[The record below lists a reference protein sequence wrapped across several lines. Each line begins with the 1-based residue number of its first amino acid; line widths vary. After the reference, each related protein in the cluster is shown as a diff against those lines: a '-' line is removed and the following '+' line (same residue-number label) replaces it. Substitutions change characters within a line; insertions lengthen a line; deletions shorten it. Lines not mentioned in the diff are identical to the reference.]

1 LKYFIN
7 EDELLVNVVD
17 YFTERYNKTRSD
29 EIEGEMKRF
38 YVHDQ
43 LLKKNEKIE
52 NMKNI
57 FSYAD
62 VDGKLVFKSFRE
74 TCSQELEKK
83 EKSNKR
89 KLNEFQ
95 FVIGRIQNEEL
106 AFEIMKKY
114 LYNRA
119 DEKCFFYA
127 LDKHLFP
134 PSNLQFTD
142 TNYKVEL
149 ILPACYFGHLNI
161 LEWLLNNNHDIIS
174 KSVNGETG
182 LHLGNSFCNF
192 NSDSIDKKY
201 FIERNKIFQIIKI
214 DFPRKK

>member
-29 EIEGEMKRF
+29 ETEGEMKSF

-52 NMKNI
+52 IMKNI

-74 TCSQELEKK
+74 TCSQELEKN

-95 FVIGRIQNEEL
+95 FVIGNIQNEEL

-142 TNYKVEL
+142 TNNKVEL

-161 LEWLLNNNHDIIS
+161 LEWLLNNNHDING
-174 KSVNGETG
+174 KNGDGETG
-182 LHLGNSFCNF
+182 FHLGNSFCNL
-192 NSDSIDKKY
+192 NSDSIDKKN
-201 FIERNKIFQIIKI
+201 FIERNKIF
-214 DFPRKK
+214 

>member
-1 LKYFIN
+1 MKYFIN

-74 TCSQELEKK
+74 TCSQELEKN

-95 FVIGRIQNEEL
+95 FVIGKIQNEEL

-127 LDKHLFP
+127 LDKHLFYSIYP
-134 PSNLQFTD
+134 QFTD
-142 TNYKVEL
+142 TNNKVEL

-174 KSVNGETG
+174 KNVHGETG
-182 LHLGNSFCNF
+182 FHLGNSFCNF
-192 NSDSIDKKY
+192 NSDSIDKTY

>member
-7 EDELLVNVVD
+7 KDELLGNVID

-74 TCSQELEKK
+74 TCSQELEKE

-95 FVIGRIQNEEL
+95 FVIGKIQNEEL
-106 AFEIMKKY
+106 AFEIMKKH

-127 LDKHLFP
+127 LGKHLFG
-134 PSNLQFTD
+134 SSYHQFTD
-142 TNYKVEL
+142 TNNEVKL

-174 KSVNGETG
+174 KSINGETG

-192 NSDSIDKKY
+192 NSDSINKKN
-201 FIERNKIFQIIKI
+201 FIERNKICQIIKI

>member
-1 LKYFIN
+1 M
-7 EDELLVNVVD
+7 VNVID

-29 EIEGEMKRF
+29 EIEGEMKSF

-52 NMKNI
+52 NMKNK
-57 FSYAD
+57 FSHTRS
-62 VDGKLVFKSFRE
+62 VDGKLVFKAFRE
-74 TCSQELEKK
+74 TCSQDLEKN

-95 FVIGRIQNEEL
+95 FVIGKIQNEDL
-106 AFEIMKKY
+106 AFEIMKKH

-127 LDKHLFP
+127 LNKHLFG
-134 PSNLQFTD
+134 SRSLIKFTD
-142 TNYKVEL
+142 TNNEVKL

-161 LEWLLNNNHDIIS
+161 LEWLLNNNHDI
-174 KSVNGETG
+174 NGKNVHGKTG
-182 LHLGNSFCNF
+182 VHLGNTFCNF
-192 NSDSIDKKY
+192 NSDSINKK
-201 FIERNKIFQIIKI
+201 ILLKEIK
-214 DFPRKK
+214 FSR

>member
-1 LKYFIN
+1 MKYFIN

-29 EIEGEMKRF
+29 EIEGEMKSF

-52 NMKNI
+52 IMKNI

-74 TCSQELEKK
+74 TCSQELEKN

-95 FVIGRIQNEEL
+95 FVIGKIQNEEL
-106 AFEIMKKY
+106 AFEIMKKH

-142 TNYKVEL
+142 TNNKVEL

-192 NSDSIDKKY
+192 NRDSINKK
-201 FIERNKIFQIIKI
+201 ILLKEIK
-214 DFPRKK
+214 FSR